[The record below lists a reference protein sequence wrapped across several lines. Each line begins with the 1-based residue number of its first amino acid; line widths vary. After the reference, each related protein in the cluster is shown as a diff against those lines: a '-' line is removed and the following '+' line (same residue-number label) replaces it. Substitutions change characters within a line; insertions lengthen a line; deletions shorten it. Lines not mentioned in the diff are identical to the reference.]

1 MTPETTT
8 ISNDI
13 TDYGITS
20 RRAGTGPSLDQPE
33 NTVYP
38 PFDTAP
44 DVVRHVNPATALWQ
58 SIPMAAG
65 QPSQIAPLTA
75 SIDDVLRRIETISE
89 TIEEYLKS
97 DSDER
102 LRKDIRNW
110 KRNRDSDQPFLVAA
124 RHAALNVLLKA
135 TLYEWYTHRGVLPVL
150 RGYQE
155 DAFETAADLT
165 DNHAF
170 EVEELVLT
178 DILRRAPYHAV
189 AELSW
194 WRHGLLTAADPAD
207 DFGYLFA
214 ELIPAENRHRRGQFR
229 TPRRM
234 STLMRTLAT
243 RDGDRLL
250 DAGMGAG
257 ALSVPRAESESE
269 SVHAYGIE
277 ETRTGFLMAT
287 TALAL
292 TEQPSDVYEADFFNI
307 SPATLGIDPDAV
319 IRAEP
324 RSRRVD
330 IVPGEVDAVIG
341 NPPYVANRN
350 LERDATHYRR
360 HLEAFGDAD
369 STPYANGDK
378 QLSGRSNLFVYF
390 LTYATQFLTDGGRLV
405 YLLPTKWMET
415 KYGETL
421 QTFLLDHYKLSAVI
435 AFDDAVFD
443 DAQVDAVLLV
453 AERCTD
459 APARR
464 NTTTRFL
471 TINSEWDPATIS
483 DLATA
488 DQTTAG
494 STDAHD
500 DQTPRHASDHR
511 MVTVRQSELDERD
524 PSDGPL
530 TQYFRASTALRSL
543 TDNETLVPLD
553 ALASVTYGQRTGNN
567 EFFLLDDTD
576 LDTWPL
582 ADRFYR
588 AALNDVGGI
597 TGYRLTTG
605 DSDTAMLDV
614 HGYVEAVDDRD
625 VLISPRKPRTQQVQ
639 EALVRDGYASLRAY
653 IRQWADKRD
662 EDLLQDNDIWFDL
675 GPLDAP
681 DLVHLY
687 RIHTNVRV
695 FENQADLIPTN
706 CANGIDVRP
715 DVDAVAL
722 LGYLNSTIHATLL
735 EVWGQSEGG
744 GSLEVTTRTLRQM
757 PVADVRAFTD
767 ATRDAVV
774 TAYRALVR
782 GDDDAQ
788 RQLDRAVLAAIDAEI
803 DAEALR
809 DVQESIMQDR
819 LPNT

>member
-1 MTPETTT
+1 MTPETTA

-33 NTVYP
+33 NRVYP

-44 DVVRHVNPATALWQ
+44 DVVRHVHPATALWQ

-75 SIDDVLRRIETISE
+75 SIDDVLRRIETICE
-89 TIEEYLKS
+89 TIEAYLKS
-97 DSDER
+97 DSDEK
-102 LRKDIRNW
+102 LREDIRNW
-110 KRNRDSDQPFLVAA
+110 KHSRDSEQPFLVAA

-150 RGYQE
+150 SGYQE
-155 DAFETAADLT
+155 DAFEAAADLT

-170 EVEELVLT
+170 EAEESVLT
-178 DILRRAPYHAV
+178 DLLRWAPYDAV
-189 AELSW
+189 AELTW
-194 WRHGLLTAADPAD
+194 WRHGLLTAGDPAD

-214 ELIPAENRHRRGQFR
+214 ELIPAEDRQRRGQFR
-229 TPRRM
+229 TPRQM
-234 STLMRTLAT
+234 STLMRTLAI
-243 RDGDRLL
+243 RDGDRVL

-257 ALSVPRAESESE
+257 ALSVPRAEST
-269 SVHAYGIE
+269 SVHVYGIE
-277 ETRTGFLMAT
+277 QTRTGFLMAT

-292 TEQPSDVYEADFFNI
+292 TEQPSDVYEADFFDLM
-307 SPATLGIDPDAV
+307 PTTLGIDPDGA

-324 RSRRVD
+324 CSRRVD
-330 IVPGEVDAVIG
+330 IVPGEVDTVVG

-360 HLEAFGDAD
+360 HLDAFGDAD
-369 STPYANGDK
+369 CTPYADGDK

-390 LTYATQFLTDGGRLV
+390 LMHATQFLTDGGRLV

-443 DAQVDAVLLV
+443 DAQVDAVVLV

-459 APARR
+459 ATARR
-464 NTTTRFL
+464 TATTRFL
-471 TINSEWDPATIS
+471 TITGEWDPAAIS

-488 DQTTAG
+488 GQTTAG
-494 STDAHD
+494 SSDAHD
-500 DQTPRHASDHR
+500 DQTLRHASDHR
-511 MVTVRQSELDERD
+511 MVTVRQSVLEDRD

-530 TQYFRASTALRSL
+530 TQYFNASTALRSL

-567 EFFLLDDTD
+567 EFFLLDETD

-582 ADRFYR
+582 AERFYR
-588 AALNDVGGI
+588 AALNDIGGV
-597 TGYRLTTG
+597 TGYRLTTD

-614 HGYVEAVDDRD
+614 HGYIEALDDRD
-625 VLISPRKPRTQQVQ
+625 VVVSPSKSRLQQVQ
-639 EALVRDGYASLRAY
+639 DALVRDGYASLRAY
-653 IRQWADKRD
+653 IRQWANGRD
-662 EDLLQDNDIWFDL
+662 EDLRQDDDIWFDM
-675 GPLDAP
+675 GPLAAP
-681 DLVHLY
+681 ELVHPY
-687 RIHTNVRV
+687 RIHRNVRV

-706 CANGIDVRP
+706 CANGINVRP

-757 PVADVRAFTD
+757 PVADVRVFTD
-767 ATRDAVV
+767 ADRDAVV

-782 GDDDAQ
+782 GEDGAQ
-788 RQLDRAVLAAIDAEI
+788 KQLDRAVLAAIDAEL
-803 DAEALR
+803 AEYR
-809 DVQESIMQDR
+809 R
-819 LPNT
+819 